1 MAKDIIMK
9 KGNEE
14 ITISPDFLEHYKKLG
29 FKTNEKNGYKVHDE
43 KAVSKKVEKPKE
55 EKE

>member
-14 ITISPDFLEHYKKLG
+14 ITISEDFLEHYKKLG
-29 FKTNEKNGYKVHDE
+29 FKTNEKN
-43 KAVSKKVEKPKE
+43 ATKKSEEVIKQNEQKE
-55 EKE
+55 V